1 MSIELVLDNREHH
14 LIEELKNTPFLVE
27 QLQIGDILF
36 RQDGVTLLVIERKT
50 IADLKASI
58 CDGRGRE
65 QKARLLGSGTPTD
78 RIMYLIEGNM
88 DKPLDSKVSGL
99 PISTLLGSI
108 INTQLRDNIKV
119 YKTAS
124 LQESALYII
133 KLLDKLTNDGDNYFK
148 EVKQTVA
155 YSTTLKKS
163 KKANMTPE
171 VWFTCQLAQ
180 IPQITDKVAT
190 VIVDKYKN
198 VGALLKEYQNT
209 PEHLRVKLVADL
221 VYPIAN
227 GKTRRVG
234 DKISTRIYKFMHG
247 IDDEPQ
253 DEAMEE

>member
-14 LIEELKNTPFLVE
+14 LIEELKKNTIPFLVE

-36 RQDGVTLLVIERKT
+36 RQEGNTLLLIERKT

-65 QKARLLGSGTPTD
+65 QKARLLGSGTPTE
-78 RIMYLIEGNM
+78 RIMYLIEG
-88 DKPLDSKVSGL
+88 DITKVSGL

-124 LQESALYII
+124 LQESSLYIS

-148 EVKQTVA
+148 EEKQTVA

-171 VWFTCQLAQ
+171 VWFTCQLSQ

-198 VGALLKEYQNT
+198 VGTLMREYQNT

-227 GKTRRVG
+227 SKTRRVG

-247 IDDEPQ
+247 IEDEQ
-253 DEAMEE
+253 T